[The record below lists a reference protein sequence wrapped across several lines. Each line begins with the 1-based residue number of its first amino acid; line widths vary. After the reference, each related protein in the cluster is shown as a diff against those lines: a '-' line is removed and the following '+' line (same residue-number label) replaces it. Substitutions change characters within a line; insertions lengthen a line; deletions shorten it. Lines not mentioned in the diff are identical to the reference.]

1 MRKPLFRKIDCYM
14 IKADDLDAAVAF
26 YRDHLGQP
34 LLWRTEE
41 AVAFGMPEND
51 AELVVHRRFDPQV
64 DLLVDDADAAYRK
77 LLASGAT
84 SIAPPFEIPIGRCA
98 VVNDPFGNTLTVL
111 DQSKGALTT
120 NADGNVTG
128 VLKR

>member
-1 MRKPLFRKIDCYM
+1 MRQSLSIGIISGNRF
-14 IKADDLDAAVAF
+14 L
-26 YRDHLGQP
+26 QP
-34 LLWRTEE
+34 RTQ
-41 AVAFGMPEND
+41 
-51 AELVVHRRFDPQV
+51 R
-64 DLLVDDADAAYRK
+64 DADAAYRK
-77 LLASGAT
+77 LLAAGAT
-84 SIAPPFEIPIGRCA
+84 SVAPPFEIPIGRCA